1 LSPQCLRR
9 IAAVSSRL
17 IVAALLAGIVTTAPV
32 EARAIYKCALADGKT
47 VFSDTPCKE
56 SSSQQEMQMRGG
68 AAVPTAAAAPEA
80 DPAKVP
86 LEPGT
91 CAWTPPEGDVVVEQP
106 RQIDPDLL
114 PHDAS
119 GKAVPIFVGK
129 RGPMTVAGACSAL
142 VSACSQ
148 KSDEPAKAMD
158 ACFKSAP
165 RCATDRPWEEEQ
177 TCCPQACW
185 QRYSDLRRHCV
196 DPSSASYKAMFEAHC
211 VPGSDKAQAAP
222 PRR

>member
-1 LSPQCLRR
+1 VTLEILRR
-9 IAAVSSRL
+9 IAVALARL
-17 IVAALLAGIVTTAPV
+17 IVAAILASSATTTV

-56 SSSQQEMQMRGG
+56 TSSQQEMQMRGG
-68 AAVPTAAAAPEA
+68 AAVPATAAAPEA
-80 DPAKVP
+80 NPDKPP

-91 CAWTPPEGDVVVEQP
+91 CSWTPPDGEVVVEQP
-106 RQIDPDLL
+106 TTIDPDLL

-119 GKAVPIFVGK
+119 GKPIQTFVGK
-129 RGPMTVAGACSAL
+129 RGPMTVAGACSAM

-185 QRYSDLRRHCV
+185 QKYSDLRRHCI
-196 DPSSASYKAMFEAHC
+196 DPSNASYKAMFEAHC
-211 VPGSDKAQAAP
+211 VPGTDKAQAQP
-222 PRR
+222 KR